1 MKLYIM
7 KREALETLKANL
19 PVVYGKY
26 YTEKTNQWIFDICG
40 EDPFAE
46 FKDIT
51 EFKLADLNSDLTPG
65 EIDLNNCK
73 ILYEKLQFLSES
85 QASDERLWAGL
96 AHTTFYDYMRK
107 RWGYGYGKKPKS
119 AEKEAS
125 AIQTRFFY
133 RYAGRSGF
141 YRNTLSKCWWV
152 GHNTYN
158 PIMPLTAI

>member
-26 YTEKTNQWIFDICG
+26 YTEKTNQWISDICG
-40 EDPFAE
+40 EDPFIE
-46 FKDIT
+46 FKDVT

-107 RWGYGYGKKPKS
+107 RWGMDTGKSRRALKKKRVLSRPD
-119 AEKEAS
+119 
-125 AIQTRFFY
+125 FFTDILEGVDFTEI
-133 RYAGRSGF
+133 RYQNAGG
-141 YRNTLSKCWWV
+141 
-152 GHNTYN
+152 
-158 PIMPLTAI
+158 

>member
-7 KREALETLKANL
+7 KREALEMFKANL

-26 YTEKTNQWIFDICG
+26 YTEKTNQWITDICG
-40 EDPFAE
+40 EDPFIE
-46 FKDIT
+46 FKDVT

-107 RWGYGYGKKPKS
+107 RWDMDTGKSRRVLKKKRVPYRPDFFTDIL
-119 AEKEAS
+119 EEADFTE
-125 AIQTRFFY
+125 I
-133 RYAGRSGF
+133 RYQNAGG
-141 YRNTLSKCWWV
+141 
-152 GHNTYN
+152 
-158 PIMPLTAI
+158 

>member
-26 YTEKTNQWIFDICG
+26 YTEKTNQWISDICG
-40 EDPFAE
+40 EDPFIE
-46 FKDIT
+46 FKDVT

-96 AHTTFYDYMRK
+96 TIICVSGGGMDTGKSRRALKKK
-107 RWGYGYGKKPKS
+107 RVLSRPD
-119 AEKEAS
+119 
-125 AIQTRFFY
+125 FFTDILEGVDFTEI
-133 RYAGRSGF
+133 RYQNAGG
-141 YRNTLSKCWWV
+141 
-152 GHNTYN
+152 
-158 PIMPLTAI
+158 